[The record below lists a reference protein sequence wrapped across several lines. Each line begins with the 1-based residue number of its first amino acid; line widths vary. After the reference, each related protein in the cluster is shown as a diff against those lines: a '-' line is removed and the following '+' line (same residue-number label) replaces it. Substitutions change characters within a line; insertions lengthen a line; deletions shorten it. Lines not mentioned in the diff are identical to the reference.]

1 MDVLDNE
8 EEEQHSL
15 PPPQKQNASMSAVS
29 PPVSTSQPI
38 PINHQNSYSLTQ
50 TEHQVPRQNS
60 NNNSS
65 PYFSAKELAKGSKD
79 NRVGNGQSQPQQ
91 QYQQY
96 QPQLQQKQ
104 SQPQVKI
111 PGDSNKGTREIQ
123 EQKYSHSMS
132 NQPSE
137 HRVSNETNK
146 TDGDVLQD
154 RVKKAI
160 EKSMDVIRK
169 FKTIKDSMQ

>member
-8 EEEQHSL
+8 EEEQHSM

-38 PINHQNSYSLTQ
+38 PINNQNSYSLTQ
-50 TEHQVPRQNS
+50 TEHQVSRQNS
-60 NNNSS
+60 NNS

-79 NRVGNGQSQPQQ
+79 NRVGNSQSQPQQ

-104 SQPQVKI
+104 SQPQVNI
-111 PGDSNKGTREIQ
+111 PSDSNKETRELQ
-123 EQKYSHSMS
+123 EQKYSHSTS

-137 HRVSNETNK
+137 HRLSNETNK

-160 EKSMDVIRK
+160 EKSMDVIKK
-169 FKTIKDSMQ
+169 FKSIKDNMQ